1 MNAYEVLNVKPD
13 ATDDEILA
21 SYKQLARKYHPDKN
35 NGDDS
40 KMIEL
45 NEAYALI
52 DTPEKRK
59 EYDSKNAFVA
69 DFNMLSSVFGRPTV
83 AENFKN
89 PPKVDPKL
97 QNGKNVNLRVK
108 IPVDVFIGGIDAMPI
123 KFTRNVECLQCDG
136 TGGNREHTC
145 HVCGGYGYVILE
157 GKRQPCTCCEGKGT
171 VFAEPCKVCGGKGV
185 TKKVVEKVIRYVPGA
200 LKMRVPH
207 AGHSGV
213 HGGINGH
220 LMISFAV
227 QPVNGINYDPDL
239 KAVPVTVSVYPED
252 VVLGVTKR
260 LTVGAW
266 SEYITLEANDFD
278 HLPVKKRIGNVDFLV
293 SVNIERSKEDIK
305 HAQEW
310 RDSRINDVI

>member
-97 QNGKNVNLRVK
+97 QNGKKLMPTNHEAKLRYISSNKK
-108 IPVDVFIGGIDAMPI
+108 IATVSKSGRITAKSKGSCKV
-123 KFTRNVECLQCDG
+123 
-136 TGGNREHTC
+136 
-145 HVCGGYGYVILE
+145 YVI
-157 GKRQPCTCCEGKGT
+157 
-171 VFAEPCKVCGGKGV
+171 A
-185 TKKVVEKVIRYVPGA
+185 
-200 LKMRVPH
+200 
-207 AGHSGV
+207 
-213 HGGINGH
+213 
-220 LMISFAV
+220 
-227 QPVNGINYDPDL
+227 VNGAS
-239 KAVPVTVSVYPED
+239 KAVSVTV
-252 VVLGVTKR
+252 K
-260 LTVGAW
+260 
-266 SEYITLEANDFD
+266 
-278 HLPVKKRIGNVDFLV
+278 
-293 SVNIERSKEDIK
+293 
-305 HAQEW
+305 
-310 RDSRINDVI
+310 